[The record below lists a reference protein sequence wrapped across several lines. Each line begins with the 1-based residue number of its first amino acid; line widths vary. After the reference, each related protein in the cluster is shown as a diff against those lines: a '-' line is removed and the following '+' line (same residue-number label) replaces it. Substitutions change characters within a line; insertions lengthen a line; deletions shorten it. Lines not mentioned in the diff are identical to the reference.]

1 MTAPAHGM
9 TDGSRTRPSARA
21 VQTRLPWWGAVLPA
35 LGFALLLVLLVGAGR
50 ADAAEQTADSPL
62 VSFLVHLWSS
72 LPG

>member
-1 MTAPAHGM
+1 M
-9 TDGSRTRPSARA
+9 
-21 VQTRLPWWGAVLPA
+21 LPA